1 MYKYIIKS
9 PYTDALIAPRKV
21 EVVSEHA
28 QACDGYLRLQEYPPI
43 PGNLSLDE
51 YGVMV
56 PADEAYDTEVEALRA
71 LTTTLLY
78 KIKTFQQQFNSI
90 IL

>member
-9 PYTDALIAPRKV
+9 PYTEALIAPRKV
-21 EVVSEHA
+21 EVVSE
-28 QACDGYLRLQEYPPI
+28 DYGYLRLQEYPPI
-43 PGNLSLDE
+43 PNNLSLDE